1 VEKEIT
7 MKTATTLVP
16 SLIFLDDEGRARIQ
30 GTRFKVI
37 HLARDCR
44 AGLDVDALHH
54 AYPDLSLAQI
64 HAALS
69 YYYAHKDDLDAQMER
84 AEREV
89 ETHAADHPNAVTRE
103 ELLKRL
109 DRE

>member
-1 VEKEIT
+1 METV
-7 MKTATTLVP
+7 TTPVP
-16 SLIFLDDEGRARIQ
+16 SLIYLDNQGRARIQ

-37 HLARDCR
+37 HIARDRR
-44 AGLDVDALHH
+44 AGLDVEAIHE

-69 YYYAHKDDLDAQMER
+69 YYYAHKDDLDTQMER
-84 AEREV
+84 DERAV
-89 ETHAADHPNAVTRE
+89 EAFLANHPNPVSRE

>member
-1 VEKEIT
+1 METV
-7 MKTATTLVP
+7 ATPVP
-16 SLIFLDDEGRARIQ
+16 SLIYLDDQGRARIQ

-37 HLARDCR
+37 HIARDRR
-44 AGLDVDALHH
+44 AGLDVEAIHE

-69 YYYAHKDDLDAQMER
+69 YYYAHQAELDAQMVR
-84 AEREV
+84 DDREV
-89 ETHAADHPNAVTRE
+89 EAFVADHANPITRE
-103 ELLKRL
+103 ELLNRL